1 MNRAQRRTTMNRQRQ
16 HHDTARDPFHG
27 APGRPFS
34 RDDSR
39 RRHGRRDPRM
49 DFRMGRHGFGPHP
62 GGRARRGDVQTA
74 VLRLLAESPMHG
86 YQIIQELTDRSGG
99 AWNPGP
105 GSVYPTLQAME
116 EQDLVT
122 SEMDG
127 SKRVYSLTEKGRE
140 AAEAGKGSARTPW
153 DDMAESSGP
162 RLDLRQAIQN
172 LFAASAQIERTG
184 TDQQIARATEQLDQA
199 RKAIYLLLAE

>member
-1 MNRAQRRTTMNRQRQ
+1 MNPQRH
-16 HHDTARDPFHG
+16 HHDPNGDPSGRYPRQAWGHDESRRG
-27 APGRPFS
+27 RGHDDPRLGRP
-34 RDDSR
+34 RG
-39 RRHGRRDPRM
+39 GRP
-49 DFRMGRHGFGPHP
+49 GFGPFA

-86 YQIIQELTDRSGG
+86 YQVIQELAGRSGG

-122 SEMDG
+122 SEMSG
-127 SKRVYSLTEKGRE
+127 SKRVFSLTDTGRK
-140 AAEAGKGSARTPW
+140 AAEAGEAGAPRSPW
-153 DDMAESSGP
+153 DDMAEASGP
-162 RLDLRQAIQN
+162 RIELRQA
-172 LFAASAQIERTG
+172 LHGLMAAAHQVERTG
-184 TDQQIARATEQLDQA
+184 TDDQIGKAIEHVDQA

>member
-1 MNRAQRRTTMNRQRQ
+1 VNRQRH
-16 HHDTARDPFHG
+16 HHDTARDPFHD
-27 APGRPFS
+27 APARPWA

-39 RRHGRRDPRM
+39 RRRGHRDPRI
-49 DFRMGRHGFGPHP
+49 DLRGGRHGFGPFA
-62 GGRARRGDVQTA
+62 GGRARRGDIQTA

-86 YQIIQELTDRSGG
+86 YQIIQELADRSGG
-99 AWNPGP
+99 VWNPGP

-127 SKRVYSLTEKGRE
+127 SKRVYSLTDDGRQ
-140 AAEAGKGSARTPW
+140 AAEAGERGARTPW
-153 DDMAESSGP
+153 DDMAEASGP
-162 RLDLRQAIQN
+162 RVELRQAMGS
-172 LFAASAQIERTG
+172 LFAAASQIERTG
-184 TDQQIARATEQLDQA
+184 SDEQIAKATGQLDEA